1 MYIAYSWRDSCTA
14 GGLMNFEK
22 LCANAVNLPLTIKR
36 LVTRRKKLFYFG
48 RTWLILMLRL
58 ASQILQSLICWFFHQ
73 WNTVNGPDELH
84 AACRFFLLPFSLAL
98 GLGLW
103 LKLPPSTTSS
113 EPEQAALRW
122 HGTAAAPQ
130 RSFGRPPG
138 AVGWMVA
145 PSLHSP
151 NVHTWLQGSCATVQP
166 GPGHEPGEKVFL
178 SPLF

>member
-1 MYIAYSWRDSCTA
+1 MVQINLLQPA
-14 GGLMNFEK
+14 G
-22 LCANAVNLPLTIKR
+22 LPP
-36 LVTRRKKLFYFG
+36 
-48 RTWLILMLRL
+48 
-58 ASQILQSLICWFFHQ
+58 ALQS
-73 WNTVNGPDELH
+73 
-84 AACRFFLLPFSLAL
+84 RFVPRTMAQPVVLTR
-98 GLGLW
+98 
-103 LKLPPSTTSS
+103 PPTTTTTSS

-122 HGTAAAPQ
+122 HGAAAAPQ

-178 SPLF
+178 SPLLQPDFIFRFEIKYSLGSAWIARAYFGGCATMEDVFLMMNLVAF